1 MKMSTKILT
10 FSPNVSLSVVGMSA
24 SELFKLFAFVLFP
37 RSRELVL
44 HAEKY
49 SVEILSQSFVSLE
62 HLGSEK

>member
-44 HAEKY
+44 NTCRKIFGGNFEPKFRISGA
-49 SVEILSQSFVSLE
+49 
-62 HLGSEK
+62 LGL